1 MIVVGVG
8 CGPGMMTV
16 DAITRLRSA
25 SKIYGSERAIEL
37 ARSFIPSDCQVKMI
51 RDYSKLNELPDDAV
65 LLSTGDPMLA
75 GLGRLGEEVVPGISS
90 MQCAFSRL
98 RLPMTRA
105 VVVDAHG
112 KDQEAAMREMLEEV
126 ERGRTPFV
134 LTGPDFD
141 ISGLARMM
149 VDANVECTMIIL
161 ENLGYRDEIISFGD
175 ARHPPSAVSRLFSLI
190 LVKDA

>member
-1 MIVVGVG
+1 
-8 CGPGMMTV
+8 
-16 DAITRLRSA
+16 
-25 SKIYGSERAIEL
+25 
-37 ARSFIPSDCQVKMI
+37 MI

-149 VDANVECTMIIL
+149 VDANVECTMIVL

-175 ARHPPSAVSRLFSLI
+175 ARHPPSAASRLFSLI